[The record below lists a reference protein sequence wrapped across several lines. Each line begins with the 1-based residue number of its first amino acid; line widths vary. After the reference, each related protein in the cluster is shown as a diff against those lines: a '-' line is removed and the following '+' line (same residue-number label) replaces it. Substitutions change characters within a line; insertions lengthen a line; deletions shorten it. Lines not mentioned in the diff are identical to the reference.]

1 MIVDVKDLQ
10 VGDDL
15 LVGSNSHFRWMKVVR
30 PIKLNKM
37 GKYSAVRCST
47 KVNITQ
53 VPVYGWQNGGAKPI
67 KYKDKKVYEVTGEGH
82 NTEMYVDFNYKSAW
96 LLARNGQKV

>member
-30 PIKLNKM
+30 PVKLNKM

-47 KVNITQ
+47 KIDIIRI
-53 VPVYGWQNGGAKPI
+53 PVYKWINGSQSTQI
-67 KYKDKKVYEVTGEGH
+67 QRYRTKKVYEVTGEGH

-96 LLARNGQKV
+96 L